1 MVPSS
6 LAIRTSLLLLQLGL
20 WIACNASENPTRR
33 MTLSLFPGGDDT
45 DVTTTDRATSLT
57 LRNLSIPSEDG
68 NDVTRVSRDQLAS
81 IAPVPLSSAAGAG
94 SGQPNQSLSRCAR
107 QAHPPFEAQNS
118 LPSTKHAQRSECF
131 FPLLPA
137 GMKDRN
143 RKASPTRAYAYEQNL
158 SNNDP
163 ASSRTEANA
172 SLQPGMNPSKLSAT
186 QAQMT
191 ASISTGQKNQTRS
204 SVACLS
210 WYPGSRYE
218 NEHHHP
224 QRDAEDVNLLI
235 INQLKRDLYAKASSR
250 NSLNRSSQNFFVNS
264 AKFSV
269 GQVGPSTSLN
279 HAVEPEQQQV
289 KLKIT
294 DIVKFDANVFE
305 QGRTIPEEFKCQAK
319 VDSILSVIESI
330 KSFSRGDEQC
340 QPSESH
346 VEFVKKMI
354 NDYSH
359 SPGSASRDSVV
370 GDGAKTAGTPANK
383 AAKKRAQQS
392 KRTQWYGALHDKLDQ
407 NKSLWFELWKERTAG
422 VEWPEITGHLKRIEN
437 NLAVLMIY
445 IDAIGTIFRGYYPTH
460 QDSIGD
466 PSLSLL
472 KTAIELVKPS
482 IEDKS
487 FLFHKFT
494 MNTPYERPQRGCER
508 FTFVWS

>member
-1 MVPSS
+1 MPRHVPTTADTHVQYQPAKRIKHGHQSPACPGIQG
-6 LAIRTSLLLLQLGL
+6 LAMR
-20 WIACNASENPTRR
+20 
-33 MTLSLFPGGDDT
+33 
-45 DVTTTDRATSLT
+45 
-57 LRNLSIPSEDG
+57 
-68 NDVTRVSRDQLAS
+68 
-81 IAPVPLSSAAGAG
+81 
-94 SGQPNQSLSRCAR
+94 
-107 QAHPPFEAQNS
+107 
-118 LPSTKHAQRSECF
+118 
-131 FPLLPA
+131 
-137 GMKDRN
+137 
-143 RKASPTRAYAYEQNL
+143 
-158 SNNDP
+158 
-163 ASSRTEANA
+163 
-172 SLQPGMNPSKLSAT
+172 
-186 QAQMT
+186 
-191 ASISTGQKNQTRS
+191 
-204 SVACLS
+204 
-210 WYPGSRYE
+210 

-445 IDAIGTIFRGYYPTH
+445 IDAIGTIFRGYYSTN
-460 QDSIGD
+460 QDRIGD
-466 PSLSLL
+466 PSSSLL
-472 KTAIELVKPS
+472 KTAIQLVKPS

-508 FTFVWS
+508 FTFVWSWIATVIWESGHRNLIRLFFSGRGRISNDTRAFFNDIYLFSIKKLNERLEAYSYKSNQIVQLQQI